1 MRFYVKRRRQP
12 PAVIIVALID
22 VLIVLLIF
30 LMVTTTFTRLPAVRL
45 TLPESTTAKKSGPS
59 ESPPLIV
66 TIDAQGNVFL
76 GADSRPVTLPQL
88 KAELVAAVARNPEV
102 TLALR
107 ADTAAQWG
115 PILKVLDVVNQTN
128 IKHKVVPAFVKEAG
142 KP

>member
-1 MRFYVKRRRQP
+1 MHFYVKRRRQP

-30 LMVTTTFTRLPAVRL
+30 LMVTTTFTRLPAVKL
-45 TLPESTTAKKSGPS
+45 TLPESTTAKKSGAS

-66 TIDAQGNVFL
+66 TIGPQGNVFL

-88 KAELVAAVARNPEV
+88 KDELVKAVARNPEL

-107 ADTAAQWG
+107 ADEKAQWG
-115 PILKVLDVVNQTN
+115 MIVKVFDVVRETN
-128 IKHKVVPAFVKEAG
+128 IKNRTFSTFVREAG